1 MKISKIVLSAAVVAG
16 LDFVGSV
23 QGVHASVKPN
33 FFVGRSSKGVWIKTT
48 VKDVEF
54 HVKAIKVTKHGY
66 KKQISDGDYFTQPG
80 KYYIA
85 GDNDPVIGKNW
96 KNSELYITKLSK
108 KQMKMEDE
116 NNHYNSK
123 GVKNTLVKQWY

>member
-1 MKISKIVLSAAVVAG
+1 MEISKIALSAAVVVSFG
-16 LDFVGSV
+16 FVGSV
-23 QGVHASVKPN
+23 QNTYASVKPN

-54 HVKAIKVTKHGY
+54 HVKAIKTTKHGY

-85 GDNDPVIGKNW
+85 GDNDPVIGKSW

-116 NNHYNSK
+116 NSSYGSK
-123 GVKNTLVKQWY
+123 GVKSTLVKQWY

>member
-1 MKISKIVLSAAVVAG
+1 MKMSKIVLSVVAVAGFG
-16 LDFVGSV
+16 LVSV
-23 QGVHASVKPN
+23 QNVHASVKPN

-54 HVKAIKVTKHGY
+54 HVKAVKVTKNGY
-66 KKQISDGDYFTQPG
+66 KKQVSDNVYFTQAG

-85 GDNDPVIGKNW
+85 ENGDPVIGKSW

-108 KQMKMEDE
+108 KQMKLED
-116 NNHYNSK
+116 NNSSYGSR